1 MITIGIDSNNDLYL
15 TPQGDLGIKQDL
27 EAMGDIYIN
36 KAQTRKGELIYDEEK
51 GIDFF
56 NTIFGEPCY
65 SDLFQNQLI
74 SELEDTAETQNVS
87 GYTQK
92 TNNGIY
98 SYTVNCQTSYG
109 EITVNG

>member
-1 MITIGIDSNNDLYL
+1 MLTFGIDSNNDLYL
-15 TPQGDLGIKQDL
+15 TSQGNLGIKQDL

-65 SDLFQNQLI
+65 PDVFQNQLI
-74 SELEDTAETQNVS
+74 SELENTDETQSVS
-87 GYTQK
+87 GFTQEI
-92 TNNGIY
+92 NNGVY
-98 SYTVNCQTSYG
+98 AYTVNCQTTYG
-109 EITVNG
+109 EITLNG